1 MRILIVLLTV
11 GLMTLTGCKDRFQV
25 IGKFEATVGRD
36 KISFPSY
43 RDTKMNRG
51 GIKFN
56 YSGDD
61 KIMFFNGLAGDFVN
75 GMPDLPML
83 AVTYVSNDNGIQLRS
98 IILHKKMGIRTAQNL
113 FYRSNATVGKQWAS
127 QLQLDEQ
134 GNASFSFEADL
145 VLINVDTNKPVEG
158 DSGIHVKGRFSGVV
172 PEQYWGI

>member
-1 MRILIVLLTV
+1 MRILIVFLTV
-11 GLMTLTGCKDRFQV
+11 GLMALTGCKDRFQV

-83 AVTYVSNDNGIQLRS
+83 AVTYVGNDNGIQLQS
-98 IILHKKMGIRTAQNL
+98 VILHKKMGLRTVQNL
-113 FYRSNATVGKQWAS
+113 FYRSSESVGKQWAS

-134 GNASFSFEADL
+134 GNVSFQFEADL
-145 VLINVDTNKPVEG
+145 VLIDVDSNTPVQG
-158 DSGIHVKGRFSGVV
+158 DSGIHIEGSYSGVV
-172 PEQYWGI
+172 PEQYRGI